1 MDCADCT
8 RHVQDAISA
17 LPGVTAVQVLLS
29 VEKAIIQL
37 DPQRVDLAAIRR
49 AVEQAGYHV
58 PEVGPPAGV
67 PEAGRPFARQILAL
81 LGVVFAVIL
90 GVVVGGEWLGGFAW
104 LTATVPWPLG
114 WVVVGAAGYPIFRH
128 VVQAAWRRQVIAHTL
143 MSLGVGAA
151 LAVGQWP
158 TALVVVFFMRV
169 GAYTESLTTERA
181 RRAIR
186 DLAALAPQTARVERG
201 GIEAPTP
208 VAEVQV
214 VVVRPGDQIPV
225 DGEVVSGQA
234 TITGEAMPVEAGP
247 GAQVFA
253 ATLAYGGSLRVR
265 ATRVGRATTF
275 GRVIT
280 LVEEAEGR
288 RADVQRLADRVS
300 AGYLPVVAAIAA
312 LTFLL
317 RRDPLA
323 TAAVL
328 VVACSCSFA
337 LATPIAML
345 ASIGAAARRG
355 LLIKGG
361 KYLETLA
368 RADVLLLDKTGT
380 LTLGRPQITD
390 VICCAGAG
398 ERDILALAGAAERYS
413 EHPLAAAVR
422 RAAADRQIPLDA
434 PPAFTA
440 IPGVGVQAEVKG
452 RRITVGARRLLP
464 AAAAESQA
472 AALAAAGKALLY
484 VGCDGQ
490 LLGILAAADTLRPDV
505 AEALAQMRAGDSAY
519 RAADGGSCASGGH
532 ARRAV
537 GHCVSRQPAAG
548 GQDRG
553 RPRVSG
559 AGPGGHYDRRRRER
573 CARAGGGGR
582 GGGDGRVGDGDHQRG
597 QPRRAAAG

>member
-1 MDCADCT
+1 
-8 RHVQDAISA
+8 
-17 LPGVTAVQVLLS
+17 
-29 VEKAIIQL
+29 
-37 DPQRVDLAAIRR
+37 
-49 AVEQAGYHV
+49 
-58 PEVGPPAGV
+58 
-67 PEAGRPFARQILAL
+67 
-81 LGVVFAVIL
+81 
-90 GVVVGGEWLGGFAW
+90 
-104 LTATVPWPLG
+104 
-114 WVVVGAAGYPIFRH
+114 
-128 VVQAAWRRQVIAHTL
+128 
-143 MSLGVGAA
+143 
-151 LAVGQWP
+151 
-158 TALVVVFFMRV
+158 
-169 GAYTESLTTERA
+169 
-181 RRAIR
+181 
-186 DLAALAPQTARVERG
+186 
-201 GIEAPTP
+201 

-225 DGEVVSGQA
+225 DGEVVSGQATIDQA

-464 AAAAESQA
+464 ATAAESQA

-505 AEALAQMRAGDSAY
+505 AEALAQMRALGIQHIELLTGDHAQAAATLAAQLGIAY
-519 RAADGGSCASGGH
+519 RANLLPEDKIAAVRAFQAQGRVVIMIGDGVNDAPALAEADVGVAMGESGTAIASEASHVVLLRDDWGLAPDLLRIAQRTMRVVKGNLGFTV
-532 ARRAV
+532 ADRWAWRLGPGVRRAWQTV
-537 GHCVSRQPAAG
+537 
-548 GQDRG
+548 
-553 RPRVSG
+553 
-559 AGPGGHYDRRRRER
+559 
-573 CARAGGGGR
+573 
-582 GGGDGRVGDGDHQRG
+582 
-597 QPRRAAAG
+597 RAAAEAARDTAADAP